1 MTFFEYLS
9 VGYSIVVSLVVVRIM
24 GGLPAALDR
33 ERRYWVHVLW
43 LVYVLVR
50 ALGFWW
56 IFWSYRTVETWSFFS
71 FSLVLLLPGL
81 LYMMAVTLIPDGSG
95 DVRSWREHYFAVHR
109 RFFVIFALS
118 LLLVATTSVLLLDAP
133 LVHPFRANHTTGD
146 PRASQ
151 ISSSPSALVTAI
163 RKRTCGFLNQT
174 CVMVP
179 VSVAVFSAVNSAVKE

>member
-1 MTFFEYLS
+1 MTLFEYLS
-9 VGYSIVVSLVVVRIM
+9 VGYSIVVSLVVVRVM

-43 LVYVLVR
+43 LAYVLVR

-71 FSLVLLLPGL
+71 FSLVLLMPGL
-81 LYMMAVTLIPDGSG
+81 LYMMAVTLIPDGSA

-118 LLLVATTSVLLLDAP
+118 LLLVVSTSVLLLDAP
-133 LVHPFRANHTTGD
+133 LLHPFRASQALVFGLALLGAYSSD
-146 PRASQ
+146 PRIHAGLA
-151 ISSSPSALVTAI
+151 IALPLSLIPTMFFLWQQPG
-163 RKRTCGFLNQT
+163 GFLTPQ
-174 CVMVP
+174 
-179 VSVAVFSAVNSAVKE
+179 